1 MNKHAIITIHL
12 LYWFYFVF
20 IGAMGNLIMRDNGF
34 DFMKFITEPLLYS
47 GLFVAVCTFY
57 INYFL
62 FLPRFFN
69 QNKYV
74 LFIVLTL
81 VLFLFY
87 SSLRYLVE
95 EIIAKSLIGH
105 GNYNEGFTLTYYF
118 FDNLHWASS
127 PIFTSSILWLLA
139 HYFDS
144 EKEKKQMLQ
153 EKQRAEISFLKSQIN
168 PHFIFNTLN
177 NIYSLVYQKSEKALL
192 AIEKFSTLL
201 RYITIE
207 SEKETTFLSNEIKY
221 IESLIS
227 LESLRIANA
236 NIKFETDIDDKNVLI
251 PSLLL
256 IPFIENGFKHGH
268 VSDENDPF
276 TIKLV
281 VKNGLLT
288 FETTNKI
295 AFKQKDDANGI
306 GLRNIQR
313 RLNLIYPKTHQLKI
327 EDTEINFKCL
337 LNMTL

>member
-1 MNKHAIITIHL
+1 MNKNGIIVFHV
-12 LYWFYFVF
+12 LYWLYFVF
-20 IGAMGNLIMRDNGF
+20 VGAMGNIIQRNSGF
-34 DFMKFITEPLLYS
+34 DFIKFITEPLLYT
-47 GLFVAVCTFY
+47 GLFVASCTFY
-57 INYFL
+57 INYFV
-62 FLPRFFN
+62 FLPRFFK
-69 QNKYV
+69 QNKYAV
-74 LFIVLTL
+74 FVILLL

-95 EIIAKSLIGH
+95 EVIYKNFAGH
-105 GNYNEGFTLTYYF
+105 GNYNEGFTIGFYL
-118 FDNLHWASS
+118 FDNLYFGSS
-127 PIFTSSILWLLA
+127 PIFTSTILWLLS

-153 EKQRAEISFLKSQIN
+153 DKQQAEISFLKSQIN

-207 SEKETTFLSNEIKY
+207 SDKETTFLSNEIKY

-256 IPFIENGFKHGH
+256 IPFIENGFKHGN
-268 VSDENDPF
+268 VSDENYPF
-276 TIKLV
+276 MIRLK
-281 VKNGLLT
+281 VKNGLLI
-288 FETTNKI
+288 FETANKI
-295 AFKQKDDANGI
+295 SNKQKDDANGI
-306 GLRNIQR
+306 GLQNIQR
-313 RLNLIYPKTHQLKI
+313 RLNLLYPKTHQLTI
-327 EDTEINFKCL
+327 DETATEFKCL
-337 LNMTL
+337 LTITL